1 MFEIVANRR
10 AKYDI
15 KEASA
20 LEQVKLSKIPILF
33 IHGDKDD
40 FVPEYMC
47 EKLFNVANCKKQK
60 LIIEGA
66 GHTDGKYKD
75 PEKYYN
81 TIFEWLKNIN

>member
-1 MFEIVANRR
+1 
-10 AKYDI
+10 
-15 KEASA
+15 
-20 LEQVKLSKIPILF
+20 
-33 IHGDKDD
+33 
-40 FVPEYMC
+40 MC